1 MKENK
6 NDLIDIDFERDKIF
20 QDCTDLDLA
29 IERQFKRKFDKISE
43 WQANCEAELRSL
55 KKKLNSMPIQNDEEL
70 QYITGNIIGNAIN
83 CKEDGGEI

>member
-6 NDLIDIDFERDKIF
+6 NDLIDIDSERDKIF